1 MRRIA
6 ALALAFAVSA
16 ALAVPAVAST
26 KTIPWSVG
34 YTKTISI
41 KKGSSVKWSWGGNHN
56 VVSGSSVLSSR
67 SGYTKKFS
75 RKGTFSFYC
84 SIHGKSVQRV
94 TVKVS

>member
-6 ALALAFAVSA
+6 ALALALTVTA

-26 KTIPWSVG
+26 KSIHWVVG
-34 YTKTISI
+34 YTKTIGI

-56 VVSGSSVLSSR
+56 VVSGSSVLSNR
-67 SGYTKKFS
+67 SGFSKKFS
-75 RKGTFSFYC
+75 RKGTFTFYC